1 MLPLAAHQDSLFY
14 SVSKYI
20 ALLFPLDQFVQR
32 YCDQPAGVTAMQPT
46 ICFVVFFGFVF
57 VCMCVCVCVVGGG
70 EGVDGGCAMMVDSG
84 CVVQD

>member
-46 ICFVVFFGFVF
+46 ICFVVFFGLCLYV
-57 VCMCVCVCVVGGG
+57 CVCVCVLGGG
-70 EGVDGGCAMMVDSG
+70 RGLMVD
-84 CVVQD
+84 VL